1 MSIWSRVGDAFKAGA
16 KSTVDT
22 ILAPSGSSST
32 VAATPTAY
40 AIDTPT
46 ASSGLSKWI
55 LPAAIAV
62 GAVVLLRRK

>member
-16 KSTVDT
+16 KGAADS
-22 ILAPSGSSST
+22 ILSPSSSST
-32 VAATPTAY
+32 PAATPTAY

-46 ASSGLSKWI
+46 ATSGLSKWI
-55 LPAAIAV
+55 LPAAVAV